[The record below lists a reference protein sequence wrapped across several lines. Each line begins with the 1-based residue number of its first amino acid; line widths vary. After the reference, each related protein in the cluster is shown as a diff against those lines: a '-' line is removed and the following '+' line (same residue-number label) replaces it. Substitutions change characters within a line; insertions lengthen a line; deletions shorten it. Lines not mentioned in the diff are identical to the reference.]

1 MRRKNKE
8 VKQIF
13 FDLDGT
19 LLDTAPQFHI
29 ALSNL
34 IKTKGAEKV
43 MFQEVRKLVSDGVN
57 ALVKLAFKISEENK
71 NFESL
76 RAELL
81 AEYSKNYLQSLLF
94 EGTEELLTTLN
105 EKKITWGI
113 VTNKPKFLAEKIFEN
128 LKWSESTSIL
138 ICPQDVA
145 EKRKP
150 DPSSLLK
157 AIEIGGFSPA
167 ETIYVGDNWRDSE
180 ASIRART
187 NFIFANYGYGD
198 SSSIDIKNLKKKIN
212 TPLELLRIFN

>member
-1 MRRKNKE
+1 MQRKNKE
-8 VKQIF
+8 IKQIF

-19 LLDTAPQFHI
+19 LLDTAPQFHS

-34 IKTKGAEKV
+34 IKMKGVEKV
-43 MFQEVRKLVSDGVN
+43 MFQDVRKLVSDGVN
-57 ALVKLAFKISEENK
+57 ALVNLAFKINEEDK

-94 EGTEELLTTLN
+94 QGTEELLKTLN

-128 LKWSESTSIL
+128 LKWSESTNIL

-157 AIEIGGFSPA
+157 AIELGGFSPA
-167 ETIYVGDNWRDSE
+167 ETVYVGDNWRDSE

-198 SSSIDIKNLKKKIN
+198 SSSIDIKNLEKKIN
-212 TPLELLRIFN
+212 TPLEILRIFN